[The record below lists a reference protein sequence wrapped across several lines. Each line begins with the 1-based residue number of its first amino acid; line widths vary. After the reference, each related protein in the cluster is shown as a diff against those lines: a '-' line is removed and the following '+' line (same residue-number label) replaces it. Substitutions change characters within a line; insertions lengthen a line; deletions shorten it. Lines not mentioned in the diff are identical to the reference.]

1 MWASHRRCRAVR
13 CPVVS
18 LLVLD
23 KCCTARALCH
33 LAWSGPHRHAG
44 APIKTGHRSPPI
56 FSFILTRLS
65 SPPPFPPLQRL
76 QLQPHLTLESKPP
89 PPPNLLFREPLSAGH
104 PLSIPPRLSP
114 LSTSPCCRNRRR
126 PQELRRCTEPLLLP
140 HQHHTVW
147 VSPRPHHLAGPVV
160 AMGWARRASPHGW
173 FGRLLSRGANPRELQ
188 PWGKNLAHHCS
199 SNFHFLNSVILLNV
213 LEISLNFQNS

>member
-147 VSPRPHHLAGPVV
+147 VSPRPHHLAGPGEP
-160 AMGWARRASPHGW
+160 AHTAGSADCCHGAPTHESCSLGAKIW
-173 FGRLLSRGANPRELQ
+173 PTTVHPIFIFSIPLS
-188 PWGKNLAHHCS
+188 
-199 SNFHFLNSVILLNV
+199 F
-213 LEISLNFQNS
+213 